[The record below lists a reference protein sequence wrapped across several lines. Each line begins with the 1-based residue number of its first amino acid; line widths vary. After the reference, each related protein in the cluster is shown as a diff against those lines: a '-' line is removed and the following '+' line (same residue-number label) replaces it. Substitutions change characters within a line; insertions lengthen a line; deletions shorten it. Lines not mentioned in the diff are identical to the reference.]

1 MHHVLNGLAVNP
13 ALPDELTDRL
23 IEIADADLAGR
34 LADRED
40 LSRAQAVALLSRV
53 DDGGVS
59 LAYGGRLAAAD
70 VDPVQQPHAAL
81 ALLDQGLGHPEWAR
95 LFAADPEVRIREKLA
110 ACPGLPPDVTERLAA
125 DPDVGVVVEL
135 ALWTREPGVAVPL
148 AAHPHTEVRRAV
160 AANEVTPP
168 AVLAGL
174 LHGEG
179 LPPAERCPVCDR
191 RNPPGAQDPDDPC
204 PDGPCPV
211 DRDAPPDA
219 SCDGC
224 HLSASHDV
232 RWAALA
238 NPATPAEAAA
248 GFAGHP
254 GHRLRRA
261 LAAHP
266 GLPFEAA
273 RRLAADPDPGVRA
286 ELARN
291 PAADE
296 TSMRRL
302 AEDEDMDV
310 RRSLALNPRAPLEVL
325 VPLAGAARIASTL
338 LPRIAL
344 ASPDEVGRLAASPDA
359 AARMM
364 VAQRRDLP
372 AAVRD
377 ALAADP
383 DAKVVKSV
391 APHPGLSEERLRA
404 MVDRH
409 GVHVVTPAA
418 LNPDASAALL
428 ERLARH
434 RPPVRKALRE
444 IARHPRAGAPA
455 LLACLA
461 DRRARPLAAA
471 HPELPPHVVTE
482 LLSDPDESVA
492 EAAAANPALPLT
504 VMRSLIP

>member
-1 MHHVLNGLAVNP
+1 MNHVLNGLAANP
-13 ALPDELTDRL
+13 ALPPESVDRL
-23 IEIADADLAGR
+23 IEVADADLAGR
-34 LADRED
+34 LAGRED
-40 LSRAQAVALLSRV
+40 LTRAQAVALITRV
-53 DDGGVS
+53 DDCGVP
-59 LAYGGRLAAAD
+59 LAYGGRLTAAD
-70 VDPVQQPHAAL
+70 VDPVRQPRAAL
-81 ALLDQGLGHPEWAR
+81 ALLDQGRGAPEWAR
-95 LFAADPEVRIREKLA
+95 LFAVDPEVRIREKLA

-135 ALWTREPGVAVPL
+135 ALWTQEPGVAAPL

-168 AVLAGL
+168 AVLAAL
-174 LHGEG
+174 LLGEG
-179 LPPAERCPVCDR
+179 LPRAERCPVCDR
-191 RNPPGAQDPDDPC
+191 RDGPGAPE
-204 PDGPCPV
+204 PDGPWPP
-211 DRDAPPDA
+211 DRDAPPGA
-219 SCDGC
+219 SCDGS
-224 HLSASHDV
+224 HASASHDV

-266 GLPFEAA
+266 GLPVRAA
-273 RRLAADPDPGVRA
+273 RRLAADPEPGVRA
-286 ELARN
+286 DLARN
-291 PAADE
+291 PTVDE

-302 AEDEDMDV
+302 AEDEDVDV
-310 RRSLALNPRAPLEVL
+310 RRSLALNPRVPLDVL
-325 VPLAGAARIASTL
+325 ARLAGAARIASTL
-338 LPRIAL
+338 LPRIAS
-344 ASPDEVGRLAASPDA
+344 ASPEEVGLLAASPDA
-359 AARMM
+359 AVRML

-377 ALAADP
+377 TLAADP

-428 ERLARH
+428 ETLARH
-434 RPPVRKALRE
+434 EPPVRKALRE
-444 IARHPRAGAPA
+444 IARHPRACAAA
-455 LLACLA
+455 LLVCLT

-471 HPELPPHVVTE
+471 HPALPPHVVTE
-482 LLSDPDESVA
+482 LLCDPDESVA
-492 EAAAANPALPLT
+492 EAAAANPSLPAT